1 MAKPWAIPHVIVL
14 SETVIPDACSSSRCE
29 VRGVSGQCRLRRDQ
43 GLLPPAREIPFVTVG
58 YRWNNNAETYFLI
71 GTAMGEAMKKL
82 CGK

>member
-1 MAKPWAIPHVIVL
+1 
-14 SETVIPDACSSSRCE
+14 
-29 VRGVSGQCRLRRDQ
+29 
-43 GLLPPAREIPFVTVG
+43 VG